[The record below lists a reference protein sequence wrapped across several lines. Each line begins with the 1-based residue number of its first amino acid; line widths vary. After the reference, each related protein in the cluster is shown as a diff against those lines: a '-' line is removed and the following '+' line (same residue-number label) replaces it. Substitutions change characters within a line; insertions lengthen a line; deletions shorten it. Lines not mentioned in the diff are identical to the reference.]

1 MQRYNYRKKEL
12 KAIIDEVFNKDKT
25 LLKLDKTEFENLYF
39 DHVIKRLKKPSGI
52 YEFTRDDYQTSIRL
66 YFYYS
71 QEKNIYNI
79 LALASVE
86 SRLFDGRSN

>member
-1 MQRYNYRKKEL
+1 MQRYHLRKKEL
-12 KAIIDEVFNKDKT
+12 KAIIDEVFKAEAPLK
-25 LLKLDKTEFENLYF
+25 KLDKNEFENLYF

-52 YEFTRDDYQTSIRL
+52 YEFTRDDYQTSVRL

>member
-12 KAIIDEVFNKDKT
+12 KAIIDDIFKSDKS
-25 LLKLDKTEFENLYF
+25 LKKLDKNEFENLYF

-52 YEFTRDDYQTSIRL
+52 YEFTRDDYQTSVRL

>member
-1 MQRYNYRKKEL
+1 MQRYHLRKKEL
-12 KAIIDEVFNKDKT
+12 KAIIDEVFSSDTSLK
-25 LLKLDKTEFENLYF
+25 KLDKNEFENLYF

-52 YEFTRDDYQTSIRL
+52 YEFTRDDYQTSVRL

>member
-1 MQRYNYRKKEL
+1 MQRYHLRKKEIRAL
-12 KAIIDEVFNKDKT
+12 IEEVFEKDKSLSKLNKD
-25 LLKLDKTEFENLYF
+25 EFIELYF
-39 DHVIKRLKKPSGI
+39 DKIIKRLKKPSGI

-79 LALASVE
+79 LALAQIE
-86 SRLFDGRSN
+86 SRLFDGRCN